1 MKFQSLIGLTILSA
15 SAFAPA
21 QLVEAPE
28 ALKRPPAPEER
39 SDGPIPA
46 RPEFARPLTPEQI
59 RANEEQ
65 FARFTDREQL
75 EHDSNTRLAAVMK
88 DADAVSDQIEA
99 FRAGHNL
106 APAAGDTPK
115 AAAKPIEIEV
125 KPTDTVITA
134 EEGMYFDLQEKNMV
148 VYFKNVRLR
157 SPDHHLDCT
166 DQLQVYL
173 QEDAEKK
180 QQSEEKKKAAAQ
192 QQNGDAAKDEKTPF
206 DNMNLHFK
214 GIDRAVAYGNV
225 VIRYKN
231 KDGEWYEGHAERVT
245 YNGVTG
251 EIIMSGGYPYV
262 RDGKNII
269 QMQKES
275 ATIRHYNGQTYFNGP
290 FRQHSDDVRGQS
302 ELRKSKK

>member
-1 MKFQSLIGLTILSA
+1 MKLLLLTGMAVLSTAGFA
-15 SAFAPA
+15 SA

-28 ALKRPPAPEER
+28 ELKRPPSPEER
-39 SDGPIPA
+39 SDGPVPA
-46 RPEFARPLTPEQI
+46 RPEFARPLTPAQL
-59 RANEEQ
+59 RANDEQ
-65 FARFTDREQL
+65 FPRFTGREEL
-75 EHDSNTRLAAVMK
+75 ENTTGVRLAAVMK
-88 DADAVSDQIEA
+88 QADAVSDEIA
-99 FRAGHNL
+99 SFRADHNL
-106 APAAGDTPK
+106 APTPGDEPK
-115 AAAKPIEIEV
+115 TTSKPLEIEV

-134 EEGMYFDLQEKNMV
+134 EEGLYFDLQEKNRV

-157 SPDHHLDCT
+157 SPDHHLDCS

-180 QQSEEKKKAAAQ
+180 KQSEEKRQAGKDKPDASEQ
-192 QQNGDAAKDEKTPF
+192 QAPF
-206 DNMNLHFK
+206 DKMNFHFK

-225 VIRYKN
+225 LIRYKN
-231 KDGEWYEGHAERVT
+231 EDGEWYEGHAERVT

-275 ATIRHYNGQTYFNGP
+275 ATIRHFNGQTYFNGP
-290 FRQHSDDVRGQS
+290 FRQHSDDVKGQS
-302 ELRKSKK
+302 ELKKSKQ